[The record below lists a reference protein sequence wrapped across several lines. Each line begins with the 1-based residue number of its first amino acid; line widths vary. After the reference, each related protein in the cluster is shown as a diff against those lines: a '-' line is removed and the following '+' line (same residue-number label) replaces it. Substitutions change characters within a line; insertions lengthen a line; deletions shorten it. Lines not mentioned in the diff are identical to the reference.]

1 MGTDMTVID
10 SFPRP
15 VRHIENT
22 WITLS
27 DGCRLAARI
36 WLPEDAESD
45 PVPAVLEYLPYR
57 KRDGTAVRD
66 ALTHPYFAG
75 HGYAAVRVDMRGNGD
90 SDGLMR
96 DEYLA
101 QEQDDAL
108 EVIEWLRAQPWC
120 TGAVGMIGISWGGF
134 NGLQVAYRRPEGLK
148 AVVTICSTVDRY
160 ADDIHYK
167 GGCLLNENLGW
178 SATMFSYSSRPPDP
192 ALVGE
197 SWRETWLK
205 RLENNPLLAADWL
218 RHQRRDA
225 YWKHGSICED
235 YSRIEAAVLAV
246 GGWNDAYTNAVPA
259 MLANLKAPARGL
271 IGPWLHKYPHF
282 AVPGPAIGF
291 LQECLRW
298 WDRWLKG
305 IDTGVMSD
313 PALRAYMQDA
323 VPPRASYATRPGR
336 WVQETAW
343 PSADIEQ
350 QLFFLNPDGLG
361 VEPGPATPQAISSPL
376 ATGTA
381 GGEYCM
387 IWLGPEG
394 PTDQRFDDAGSL
406 CFDTAPLGE
415 SLEILGAPTVDL
427 SLSSNRP
434 VAQVTVRLCDVAPD
448 GTSAR
453 VSYGVFNLTHRHG
466 HDTVAPLEPGKP
478 ESVTVTLDDI
488 GYVFPPGHRARL
500 AISTSYWPMIWP
512 SPEPVTLEVKTGE
525 SRLTLPRRPRH
536 DGEITPTFEPAETA
550 PPLRQETLRESDNR
564 RTVTRDVESGRVEVR
579 IEDDFGKYRNL
590 EHGLI
595 TGGVGRETH
604 TIDPDDPLS
613 ARSTTHWTQ
622 ELERDD
628 WKVRTETFSAMRA
641 DATHFHL
648 TGRIEAYEGDV
659 LIFERDL
666 AESLERDG
674 I

>member
-1 MGTDMTVID
+1 MTVVD
-10 SFPRP
+10 RYPRA
-15 VRHIENT
+15 VREIENT

-27 DGCRLAARI
+27 DGRRLAARI
-36 WLPEDAESD
+36 WLPRDAEAD
-45 PVPAVLEYLPYR
+45 PVPAILEYLPYR
-57 KRDGTAVRD
+57 KRDGTTVRD

-90 SDGLMR
+90 SEGLMR

-120 TGAVGMIGISWGGF
+120 AGNVGMIGISWGGF

-197 SWRETWLK
+197 AWREIWLE
-205 RLENNPLLAADWL
+205 RLRNNPLLAIDWL

-225 YWKHGSICED
+225 YWAHGSICED
-235 YSRIEAAVLAV
+235 YERIDAAVLAV
-246 GGWNDAYTNAVPA
+246 GGWNDAYTNAIPA
-259 MLANLKAPARGL
+259 MLANLKAPVRGL

-298 WDRWLKG
+298 WDHWLKG
-305 IDTGVMSD
+305 MDTGVMQD
-313 PALRAYMQDA
+313 PAFRVYIQDA
-323 VPPRASYATRPGR
+323 VPPRASYPSRPGR
-336 WVQETAW
+336 WVQETVW
-343 PSADIEQ
+343 PSPNIRRRAR
-350 QLFFLNPDGLG
+350 FLNTDGLG
-361 VEPGPATPQAISSPL
+361 DAAGAVTPMPVSSPL

-394 PTDQRFDDAGSL
+394 PTDQRVDDAGSL
-406 CFDTAPLGE
+406 CFDTPVLEDAV
-415 SLEILGAPTVDL
+415 EILGAPAAEL
-427 SLSSNRP
+427 LISSDQP
-434 VAQVTVRLCDVAPD
+434 IAQVAVRLCDVAPN
-448 GTSAR
+448 GESGR
-453 VSYGVFNLTHRHG
+453 VTYGVLNLTHRDG
-466 HDTVAPLEPGKP
+466 HDTVSHLTPG
-478 ESVTVTLDDI
+478 ERVRVTVELDDI
-488 GYVFPPGHRARL
+488 GYVFPPGHRIRL
-500 AISTSYWPMIWP
+500 AVSTSYWPMLWP
-512 SPEPVTLEVKTGE
+512 SPERATIDVVAGE
-525 SRLTLPRRPRH
+525 SRLILPERSH
-536 DGEITPTFEPAETA
+536 HADEVTPSFEPAVTA
-550 PPLRQETLRESDNR
+550 PPLAQEALRPSGNT
-564 RTVTRDVESGRVEVR
+564 RTITTDVETGRVEIR
-579 IEDDFGKYRNL
+579 IEDDFGKSRNL

-595 TGGVGRETH
+595 TGGVGREVH
-604 TIDPDDPLS
+604 VIHPDDPHS
-613 ARSTTHWTQ
+613 ARSETHWTQ
-622 ELERDD
+622 ELERGD
-628 WKVRTETFSAMRA
+628 WRVRTETFSAMWS

-648 TGRIEAYEGDV
+648 TGRLEAYEGDILV
-659 LIFERDL
+659 FDRDHT
-666 AESLERDG
+666 ESIRRDG

>member
-1 MGTDMTVID
+1 MIMTKVD
-10 SFPRP
+10 TYPRA
-15 VRHIENT
+15 VREIENT
-22 WITLS
+22 WITLA

-36 WLPEDAESD
+36 WLPEDSEAD
-45 PVPAVLEYLPYR
+45 PVPAILEYLPYR

-90 SDGLMR
+90 SEGLMR

-108 EVIEWLRAQPWC
+108 EVIAWLRAQTWC
-120 TGAVGMIGISWGGF
+120 TGDVGMIGISWGGF

-197 SWRETWLK
+197 AWREIWLE
-205 RLENNPLLAADWL
+205 RLRNNPLLAIDWL

-225 YWKHGSICED
+225 YWAHGSICED
-235 YSRIEAAVLAV
+235 YGRIEAAVLAV

-259 MLANLKAPARGL
+259 MLANLKAPVRGL

-298 WDRWLKG
+298 WDHWLRG
-305 IDTGVMSD
+305 VDTGVTDD
-313 PALRAYMQDA
+313 PALRVYMQDA
-323 VPPRASYATRPGR
+323 VPPRARYPNRPGR
-336 WVQETAW
+336 WVQEAVW
-343 PSADIEQ
+343 PSPDIVPGVR
-350 QLFFLNPDGLG
+350 FLNTDGLG
-361 VEPGPATPQAISSPL
+361 DVPGVASALPVSSPVT
-376 ATGTA
+376 TGTA

-394 PTDQRFDDAGSL
+394 PTDQRADDAGSL
-406 CFDTAPLGE
+406 CFDTPILGKAV
-415 SLEILGAPTVDL
+415 EILGGPEVEL
-427 SLSSNRP
+427 VLSSDRP
-434 VAQVTVRLCDVAPD
+434 VAQLAVRLCDVAPN
-448 GTSAR
+448 GESGR
-453 VSYGVFNLTHRHG
+453 VTYGVLNLTHRDG
-466 HDTVAPLEPGKP
+466 HDTVSPLVSGEQIR
-478 ESVTVTLDDI
+478 VTVTLDDI
-488 GYVFPPGHRARL
+488 GYVFPPGHRIRL
-500 AISTSYWPMIWP
+500 AISTSYWPMLWP
-512 SPEPVTLEVKTGE
+512 SPERATVHVIAGE
-525 SRLTLPRRPRH
+525 SRLTLPERPRRA
-536 DGEITPTFEPAETA
+536 DETSPCFEPAVTA
-550 PPLRQETLRESDNR
+550 PPLDQETPRPSDNK
-564 RTVTRDVESGRVEVR
+564 RTITTDVESGRVEIR
-579 IEDDFGKYRNL
+579 IEDDFGKSKNL
-590 EHGLI
+590 DHGLI
-595 TGGVGRETH
+595 TGGVGREVH
-604 TIDPDDPLS
+604 VISPDDPLS
-613 ARSTTHWTQ
+613 ARSETHWTQ
-622 ELERDD
+622 ELERGD
-628 WKVRTETFSAMRA
+628 WRVRTETFSAMWS

-648 TGRIEAYEGDV
+648 TGRLEAYEGEV
-659 LIFERDL
+659 LVFDRDY
-666 AESLERDG
+666 AESIERDG